1 MSKFRTQT
9 LSAFLTAGEV
19 VACPAE
25 AVWGLS
31 CDPFSE
37 SAVEALLAMKGR
49 AVNKGLIVVAAD
61 VGMLG
66 TVFTSLSAS
75 ERNEVMLSWPGN
87 NTWVLPNQGYFPAW
101 ITGDSG
107 YVAVRLTASPALRAL
122 SATVDGP
129 LVSTSANPAGAL
141 PARHG
146 FQVVNYFGPGLP
158 RAVGQVDLHGRPSI
172 IRQIGSNEII
182 RA

>member
-1 MSKFRTQT
+1 
-9 LSAFLTAGEV
+9 
-19 VACPAE
+19 
-25 AVWGLS
+25 
-31 CDPFSE
+31 
-37 SAVEALLAMKGR
+37 MKGR

-129 LVSTSANPAGAL
+129 LVSTSANPAGCTACASWVSSREL
-141 PARHG
+141 
-146 FQVVNYFGPGLP
+146 FWP
-158 RAVGQVDLHGRPSI
+158 RFASGCGA
-172 IRQIGSNEII
+172 G
-182 RA
+182 